1 VKKERHGLE
10 ILMHRKFIVPKW
22 FDYRCKEGVPCL
34 WVCGKFPSV
43 ALALLLQFSFYEFDY
58 RKHVVQLHLVINGQH
73 IFCKRYYEF
82 GIRQDHVLVCDLRLL
97 YNDEEWLSID
107 ALLLKNEWNQVQI
120 SYEVKYQRLEISKR
134 SKIQFSYEAKDI
146 PVTTSEWG
154 VFVYKQGT
162 DDNLEEHVQFMCP
175 ESMEMK
181 PAIGIG
187 EASTSS
193 HQGSSEYQLSD
204 ADQKFQFLAI
214 ERAIRS
220 KGEMDGFLE
229 ACNTILL
236 AVDMDLTQ
244 HCNDYSRVEESS
256 IGNERCKDFSKH
268 KKLAAVLKERDEE
281 LLSHHV
287 AEMKEFRNSNDILK
301 LIHVSYLLGKR
312 VGIREAQATL
322 QLFQMCMFEKNEI
335 KALYG

>member
-1 VKKERHGLE
+1 
-10 ILMHRKFIVPKW
+10 
-22 FDYRCKEGVPCL
+22 
-34 WVCGKFPSV
+34 
-43 ALALLLQFSFYEFDY
+43 
-58 RKHVVQLHLVINGQH
+58 
-73 IFCKRYYEF
+73 
-82 GIRQDHVLVCDLRLL
+82 
-97 YNDEEWLSID
+97 
-107 ALLLKNEWNQVQI
+107 
-120 SYEVKYQRLEISKR
+120 
-134 SKIQFSYEAKDI
+134 
-146 PVTTSEWG
+146 VTTSEWG

-204 ADQKFQFLAI
+204 ADQEFQFLAI

-220 KGEMDGFLE
+220 KGQMDGFLE

-312 VGIREAQATL
+312 VGIQEAQATL
-322 QLFQMCMFEKNEI
+322 HFFQICMFEKNEI
-335 KALYG
+335 DALHG